1 MQSLEVVCF
10 REMPDAAQ
18 PANRAHCNSHLSSFD
33 DILRGVLL
41 DSPISELAFRL
52 RDNAGM

>member
-1 MQSLEVVCF
+1 MQGLEVVCF

-18 PANRAHCNSHLSSFD
+18 LANRALCNSHLSSFD
-33 DILRGVLL
+33 DILRGVPL
-41 DSPISELAFRL
+41 DRPISELVFRL